1 MRQLYILLLLC
12 MVSFCAWGQSFRP
25 SSGSGRVVTQV
36 SSLQITDVQSR
47 ITTDSLYLS
56 FVLTAQ
62 GNAISRGEALH
73 IVPVYRTERSE
84 WRLPEIL
91 LNGKRRS
98 AYYQREQALL
108 SHEDY
113 WSQQP
118 YVEVTLKKKNQPMQV
133 DYRYSAA
140 LPKELRSI
148 PMGRILLERFV
159 EDCCDWRFVGSD
171 PVGILTRKPTPLAEP
186 TLSTVLPPPV
196 YSEANVCFLRPARE
210 ERKIRNEKL
219 SLRIQFIVNRHDILP
234 HYKGNASEL
243 LKADAL
249 LRPLSS
255 QRETYTIT
263 SAAIRGYASPED
275 TYEHNLRL
283 SQRRAD
289 NFRSYI
295 ISRYAL
301 HSLASFPSQGMGEDW
316 EGLRAAVDS
325 AIYMPY
331 RTEVLAIIDFVDLFQ
346 GREKQLMD
354 LAGGVPYK
362 WMLENLYP
370 PLRRM
375 EMEVAYTVRPFR
387 ETEVDR
393 VFDTRPQDLSQ
404 EEIYLLARRR
414 NTPLL
419 TDDTRRNYGREY
431 DMAARF
437 FSEDATALLN
447 ASSAA
452 LIRGEASLAWEYLQR
467 IQTLPEAANN
477 LGLYHWLINDL
488 ERAEEYLLRAREVEV
503 TRTVAERNLAALQ
516 AHKSTTSASIRP

>member
-1 MRQLYILLLLC
+1 MLLC
-12 MVSFCAWGQSFRP
+12 MASVSLSGQSFRP
-25 SSGSGRVVTQV
+25 STGSGTVVTQV
-36 SSLQITDVQSR
+36 SPLQISDVQSH
-47 ITTDSLYLS
+47 ITTDSLHLS
-56 FVLTAQ
+56 FVLIAQ
-62 GNAISRGEALH
+62 GNAVARGEALH
-73 IVPVYRTERSE
+73 IVPIYRTETSE
-84 WRLPEIL
+84 WRLPEVL

-98 AYYQREQALL
+98 SYYHREQALL

-118 YVEVTLKKKNQPMQV
+118 YAEVTLKKNSPIRV
-133 DYRYSAA
+133 NYTYSAA
-140 LPKELRSI
+140 LPKEFRSTSS
-148 PMGRILLERFV
+148 GRLLLERFI
-159 EDCCDWRFVGSD
+159 EDCCDWHFMGSD
-171 PVGILTRKPTPLAEP
+171 PMGILTRKPTPPVVPAVSARLPLP
-186 TLSTVLPPPV
+186 TF
-196 YSEANVCFLRPARE
+196 SEEQVPFLRPTRE
-210 ERKIRNEKL
+210 ERKVRNEKL
-219 SLRIQFIVNRHDILP
+219 SLRIQFVVNRHDILP
-234 HYKGNASEL
+234 TYKGNASEL

-295 ISRYAL
+295 ISRYDL
-301 HSLASFPSQGMGEDW
+301 HSLSSFPSQGMGEDW

-325 AIYMPY
+325 TSYMPY
-331 RTEVLAIIDFVDLFQ
+331 RAEVLAIIDFVDLFQ

-354 LAGGVPYK
+354 LRGGVPYK

-387 ETEVDR
+387 ETEIDHI
-393 VFDTRPQDLSQ
+393 FDTRPQDLSQ

-414 NTPLL
+414 NARLL

-437 FSEDATALLN
+437 FPDDATALLN

-477 LGLYHWLINDL
+477 LGLYYWLIDDL
-488 ERAEEYLLRAREVEV
+488 KRAEEYLLRAQEVET
-503 TRTVAERNLAALQ
+503 TRAMAERNLAALQ
-516 AHKSTTSASIRP
+516 SRNPTTTVSPLP